1 MSEKQ
6 LPIYYEWNGKTIKA
20 KNKPVPKSF
29 LAVTGTIIG
38 QDTIENFKRDYVL
51 GHLINGK
58 IKFFYEHSNTL
69 PIQSKGKLILCK
81 L

>member
-51 GHLINGK
+51 GHLING
-58 IKFFYEHSNTL
+58 
-69 PIQSKGKLILCK
+69 
-81 L
+81 